1 MTSEYHADPMQ
12 CPACRRDVPESS
24 RFCLACGA
32 RVDSSHAPTLTAAAG
47 SPPSSHAL
55 DGAQFI
61 PGTMLAGRYR
71 IVGLLGRGGMGEV
84 YRAED
89 LKLGQP
95 VALKFLSKEVTDH
108 ADRLARFHQEVRL
121 ARQVSH
127 PNVCRVHDIA
137 ETGGQHFLSME
148 YIDGEDLASLLRRIG
163 RLPSDKALELSRQL
177 CAGLAAAHD
186 RKVLHRDLKPAN
198 VLIDGRGRAH
208 LADFGLADLVDQRR
222 DAYEIAGTPAYMAP
236 EQREGRDV
244 TTRTDVYALGLVLYE
259 MFTGQ
264 RALTVHG
271 GPLDGPAQ
279 SGAPASPSIHI
290 PDLDPAI
297 ERVIVRCLERDPAR
311 RPASA
316 MAVAAALPGGNPLA
330 AMLAAGDTPS
340 PDLVAAAGEAGT
352 LSPAVGALCFAGVL
366 CGLILLAPLTRE
378 INLIG
383 LTKIELN
390 PQALTERAHTALR
403 NLGYAEPEA
412 DEAVGFATDIDY
424 LRSIDEHDR
433 SPARW
438 RALATSQPP
447 ALLFWHRQ
455 SPRRLVPIGGANI
468 VTPLNP
474 PPTRSGMVSLTLDK
488 TGRLVSL
495 LAVPVQS
502 ETSQGAPA
510 ASTPASAAS
519 WTALFA
525 EAGLAVAQFTPVE
538 PRWIPPMFADARVA
552 WEGVYPDRPDVPIRI
567 EAAAVRG
574 RPAYFEIVAPWT
586 RPKNEDAIQGNTSGE
601 RVALY
606 MRTTV
611 APLAIISALLLALRN
626 LRLGRGDRRGAL
638 RLSMFLLAAGTA
650 SNVLETGDLS
660 VLTRGPGLVFFVPA
674 FVWLLYIAL
683 EPHLRRVWPETMI
696 GWSRLLAGRLR
707 DPLVGR
713 DVLVAV
719 LVAVG
724 NALILGLHTLLR
736 HWSGRPPQFP
746 VGASSNPFDGM
757 EVSSDLLLGGRY
769 VVSRIIGSVMNIP
782 VWGGI
787 MMTFLLL
794 FVLFMLLRRRSLA
807 MAAMILG
814 LTVTY
819 VVNHG
824 GWLLANAPA
833 DHFAPSFADIVLFA
847 AVQTAVIWVAVRF
860 GLLTM
865 LVASFVSVLLTLM
878 PITIDSSVP
887 YASSSRLIVA
897 TVIALAAYGW
907 HTALAGRPML
917 GAMLLKDEPS
927 RRA

>member
-1 MTSEYHADPMQ
+1 MQ
-12 CPACRRDVPESS
+12 CPACRHDVPESS

-32 RVDSSHAPTLTAAAG
+32 RVDTSQAPTLTAATG
-47 SPPSSHAL
+47 SSSSSDAL

-95 VALKFLSKEVTDH
+95 VALKFLSREVTDR
-108 ADRLARFHQEVRL
+108 ADRLVRFHQEVRL

-163 RLPSDKALELSRQL
+163 RLPSDKALELARQL

-198 VLIDGRGRAH
+198 VLIDGRGWAH
-208 LADFGLADLVDQRR
+208 LADFGLANLTDQRR
-222 DAYEIAGTPAYMAP
+222 DTREIAGTPGYMAP
-236 EQREGRDV
+236 EQQEGREV

-259 MFTGQ
+259 MFTGK
-264 RALTVHG
+264 RALTV
-271 GPLDGPAQ
+271 D
-279 SGAPASPSIHI
+279 GAPLTYI

-297 ERVIVRCLERDPAR
+297 ERVILRCLERDPAR

-316 MAVAAALPGGNPLA
+316 IAVAAALPGGNPLA
-330 AMLAAGDTPS
+330 AMLAAGETPS

-352 LSPAVGALCFAGVL
+352 LSPAIGALCFGGVL
-366 CGLILLAPLTRE
+366 LGLILLAPLTRD
-378 INLIG
+378 ISLIG
-383 LTKIELN
+383 MTKIELSS
-390 PQALTERAHTALR
+390 QALTERAHTVLR
-403 NLGYAEPEA
+403 NLGYADTPA
-412 DEAVGFATDIDY
+412 DEAIGYATDIDY
-424 LRSIDEHDR
+424 LRYIDEHDR
-433 SPARW
+433 SPSRW
-438 RALATSQPP
+438 HTLATSEPP
-447 ALLFWHRQ
+447 ALLFWHRH
-455 SPRRLVPIGGANI
+455 SSRSLVPIGGTNI

-474 PPTRSGMVSLTLDK
+474 PPTRSGMASLTLDQR
-488 TGRLVSL
+488 GRLVSL
-495 LAVPVQS
+495 LAVAAQIEASPEAQ
-502 ETSQGAPA
+502 A
-510 ASTPASAAS
+510 ASTPASPAD

-525 EAGLAVAQFTPVE
+525 EAGLPIARFSPVE
-538 PRWIPPMFADARVA
+538 PRWIPPMFADARAA
-552 WEGVYPDRPDVPIRI
+552 WEGAYPDRPDVPIRI

-586 RPKNEDAIQGNTSGE
+586 RARNEGAIQGNTSGE
-601 RVALY
+601 RVGLY
-606 MRTTV
+606 MRTAV
-611 APLAIISALLLALRN
+611 APLAIVTAVVLALRN

-638 RLSMFLLAAGTA
+638 RLSMCILAAGA
-650 SNVLETGDLS
+650 VSNALATGDLS

-674 FVWLLYIAL
+674 FAWLLYIAL
-683 EPHLRRVWPETMI
+683 EPHMRRVWPETMI
-696 GWSRLLAGRLR
+696 GWSRLLAGSLR

-713 DVLVAV
+713 DVLVGV
-719 LVAVG
+719 LVAIA
-724 NALILGLHTLLR
+724 NALILGLHTLVR
-736 HWSGRPPQFP
+736 RWSGRPPQFP

-757 EVSSDLLLGGRY
+757 EVSSDLLLGGRH
-769 VVSRIIGSVMNIP
+769 VLSRIIGSVMNIP
-782 VWGGI
+782 VWSGI
-787 MMTFLLL
+787 MLTFLLL
-794 FVLFMLLRRRSLA
+794 FVLVVLLRRRSFA

-814 LTVTY
+814 LTANY

-824 GWLLANAPA
+824 GWLLTNAPA
-833 DHFAPSFADIVLFA
+833 DHFAPSFADIALFA
-847 AVQTAVIWVAVRF
+847 AVQTAVIVVAVRF

-865 LVASFVSVLLTLM
+865 MVASFVSVLLPQV
-878 PITIDSSVP
+878 PITLDSSVP

-897 TVIALAAYGW
+897 SVIALAAYGW

-917 GAMLLKDEPS
+917 GALLPRHEPA